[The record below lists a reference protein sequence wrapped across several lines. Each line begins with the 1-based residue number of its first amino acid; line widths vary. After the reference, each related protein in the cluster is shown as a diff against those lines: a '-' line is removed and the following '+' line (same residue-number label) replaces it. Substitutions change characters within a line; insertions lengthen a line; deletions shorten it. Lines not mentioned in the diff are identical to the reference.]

1 MRRGK
6 VPQKYIWEGKI
17 LNKIS
22 KKIVALATMAAFV
35 LTLVP
40 FAAFAAPSQGVD
52 VEASYLAVVNNKGE
66 AQATRTVEVGEP
78 VTAQFFVNDVN
89 GNAVA
94 SNGWSSGLLEAD
106 TTKEVN
112 IYATKGDFD
121 AEKTSALVVNA
132 MAFNRQNDG
141 VNNDEAGASINPV
154 VAPIN
159 ANNEYS
165 ITTANG
171 RICYG
176 SQVQISFTRTGTYYL
191 YATAGDN
198 DVLLDGAQPTKI
210 VVEEAA
216 QVVDQVDL
224 TAPDAVF
231 PDTNNDGNLEINADL
246 QGRTDSTTVTLNNAL
261 LPNSIVEYTLTGVAQ
276 DALGNNIANETFNLT
291 SDNDNLVL
299 SKDTVTTAPDGSF
312 NISFSLKKAGN
323 YRITLHNSDVNY
335 TINVVYDSTNA
346 DIKTVTSNGE
356 TLLAGN
362 DTENYV
368 GANRPANYADAVEF
382 EITDPDGGIVTG
394 GTALNDEP
402 AAHVN
407 GAGGL
412 NHSDYLKIDSKPD
425 GSKLAANDLVLVDNN
440 DSYTLQYVG
449 NDAARDL
456 IPGEY
461 TVTVSLVNGEYATA
475 KMTFAKYGTTQN
487 VVLDMTAF
495 PFAGAGDAVWN
506 EDITDQ
512 VKLGR
517 TVTVQARYVD
527 ENGVKIVVQ
536 NATYG
541 FDGKAVE
548 NDIAGLGLA
557 ANQFR
562 TRADQIFN
570 ESLFGTTITVTA
582 FDGNKKKIASQELT
596 VVDAYSENSLAFD
609 KTTGAVDTNN
619 NVTVSVV
626 DANGKVVPVNGV
638 LDAYV
643 DAQSNADADV
653 TVKVAK
659 DMTNGADGKLIL
671 NSDKDT
677 TADIVVSIKAGNA
690 QYVGTLHYT
699 FGDVAGAG
707 TSVVMTIDS
716 KTILVNNEM
725 DTLDVAPYVK
735 DSRTYVPLRALAQS
749 FGAEVNWDEKT
760 GEITVDGNGTKVVL
774 EVGKTTYTVNDNEKT
789 MDVAPELD
797 SAAGRTLV
805 PVRFVAEAL
814 GYTVT
819 AIYGADGTTSS
830 VYFTM

>member
-1 MRRGK
+1 M
-6 VPQKYIWEGKI
+6 
-17 LNKIS
+17 NKIS
-22 KKIVALATMAAFV
+22 KKIVALVTMAAFV

-40 FAAFAAPSQGVD
+40 FAAFAAPTAIGQD
-52 VEASYLAVVNNKGE
+52 IELDASYLAVVNGKDE
-66 AQATRTVEVGEP
+66 AQATRTVETDEL
-78 VTAQFFVNDVN
+78 VTAKYFLNDST
-89 GNAVA
+89 GKAVA
-94 SNGWSSGLLEAD
+94 NTPLAD
-106 TTKEVN
+106 KGRAVVFWATEKE
-112 IYATKGDFD
+112 
-121 AEKTSALVVNA
+121 
-132 MAFNRQNDG
+132 NDG
-141 VNNDEAGASINPV
+141 FDKAVSVLNVAASGNTVEGIDGS
-154 VAPIN
+154 N
-159 ANNEYS
+159 AKKMA
-165 ITTANG
+165 IPTQ
-171 RICYG
+171 YG
-176 SQVQISFTRTGTYYL
+176 TEVQFSFDRTGTYYL
-191 YATAGDN
+191 HAGVLKDYTETPPADADYNKDN
-198 DVLLDGAQPTKI
+198 IQELDVYS
-210 VVEEAA
+210 VVTVEKAA
-216 QVVDQVDL
+216 QVVDRVVL
-224 TAPDAVF
+224 TAQNNDNVF
-231 PDTNNDGNLEINADL
+231 PGVGNVPANNDAL

-261 LPNSIVEYTLTGVAQ
+261 LPNSIVEYTLTGVASECTNKNP
-276 DALGNNIANETFNLT
+276 DGTFPDVPNWATLAGETFNLT
-291 SDNDNLVL
+291 SNNDNLVL

-312 NISFSLKKAGN
+312 NISFSLKKAGD

-394 GTALNDEP
+394 DDALDNEP
-402 AAHVN
+402 AARV
-407 GAGGL
+407 GA
-412 NHSDYLKIDSKPD
+412 NHADYLKVDSKPD
-425 GSKLAANDLVLVDNN
+425 GSKLTANDLILVDNN

-449 NDAARDL
+449 DDAARDL

-461 TVTVSLVNGEYATA
+461 TVTVSLLNGEYATA
-475 KMTFAKYGTTQN
+475 KMTFAKYGTTQD
-487 VVLDMTAF
+487 VVLDITAE
-495 PFAGAGDAVWN
+495 PTNGAGDAVQN

-536 NATYG
+536 DATYG
-541 FDGKAVE
+541 FEGKAVD
-548 NDIAGLGLA
+548 NSDA
-557 ANQFR
+557 AWVGTAWNQFR
-562 TRADQIFN
+562 TRADQMFN

-582 FDGNKKKIASQELT
+582 FDGNKKEIASQELT
-596 VVDAYSENSLAFD
+596 VVDAYTENSLEFD

-699 FGDVAGAG
+699 FGDVAGVG

-716 KTILVNNEM
+716 KTVLVNNEM
-725 DTLDVAPYVK
+725 DTLDVAPYIK

-749 FGAEVNWDEKT
+749 FGADVNWDETT

>member
-1 MRRGK
+1 M
-6 VPQKYIWEGKI
+6 
-17 LNKIS
+17 NKIS
-22 KKIVALATMAAFV
+22 KKIVALVTMAAFV

-40 FAAFAAPSQGVD
+40 AAAFATPTAIGQD
-52 VEASYLAVVNNKGE
+52 IELDASYLAVVNGKDE
-66 AQATRTVEVGEP
+66 AQATRTVETGEG
-78 VTAQFFVNDVN
+78 VTAKYFLNDST
-89 GNAVA
+89 GKAVA
-94 SNGWSSGLLEAD
+94 NTNLADKGRAVVFWATEKETDGFDKAVSVLNVAASGNTVEGVDGSNAKKMAIPTQYG
-106 TTKEVN
+106 TEVQFS
-112 IYATKGDFD
+112 FD
-121 AEKTSALVVNA
+121 
-132 MAFNRQNDG
+132 
-141 VNNDEAGASINPV
+141 
-154 VAPIN
+154 
-159 ANNEYS
+159 
-165 ITTANG
+165 
-171 RICYG
+171 
-176 SQVQISFTRTGTYYL
+176 RTGTYYL
-191 YATAGDN
+191 HAGVLKDYTDTPPVAADYNKDN
-198 DVLLDGAQPTKI
+198 IQELDVYS
-210 VVEEAA
+210 VVTVEKAA
-216 QVVDQVDL
+216 QVVDHVNL

-231 PDTNNDGNLEINADL
+231 PGVGNVPADNDALW
-246 QGRTDSTTVTLNNAL
+246 GRTDSTTVTLNNAL

-276 DALGNNIANETFNLT
+276 DTNNNIIAGETFNLT
-291 SDNDNLVL
+291 SNNDNLVL

-312 NISFSLKKAGN
+312 NISFSLKKAGD

-382 EITDPDGGIVTG
+382 EITDPDGGVVTG
-394 GTALNDEP
+394 RNALDNEP
-402 AAHVN
+402 AARV
-407 GAGGL
+407 GATNGL
-412 NHSDYLKIDSKPD
+412 NHADYLKVDTKPE
-425 GSKLAANDLVLVDNN
+425 GSKLAASDLILVANN

-461 TVTVSLVNGEYATA
+461 TVTVSLLNGEYATA
-475 KMTFAKYGTTQN
+475 KMTFAKYGTTQS
-487 VVLDMTAF
+487 VVLDMTAV
-495 PFAGAGDAVWN
+495 PTAGVGDAVQN

-517 TVTVQARYVD
+517 TVTVLARYVD
-527 ENGVKIVVQ
+527 ENGVKILVQ
-536 NATYG
+536 DATYG
-541 FDGKAVE
+541 FDGKAVD
-548 NDIAGLGLA
+548 NTVAPA
-557 ANQFR
+557 VNQFR

-582 FDGNKKKIASQELT
+582 FDGNKKEIASQELT
-596 VVDAYSENSLAFD
+596 VVDAYTENSLEFD

-626 DANGKVVPVNGV
+626 DANGKVVPVTGV

-677 TADIVVSIKAGNA
+677 TADIVVSVKAGNA

>member
-1 MRRGK
+1 M
-6 VPQKYIWEGKI
+6 
-17 LNKIS
+17 NKIS
-22 KKIVALATMAAFV
+22 KKIVALVTMAAFV

-40 FAAFAAPSQGVD
+40 FAAFAADGV
-52 VEASYLAVVNNKGE
+52 ASAKESTFTVSASTVGIGDAV
-66 AQATRTVEVGEP
+66 T
-78 VTAQFFVNDVN
+78 VTANINDAVAEPTTQRLN
-89 GNAVA
+89 NVKIWVTKEGSDEVVKNASIYGTNSGDWDDATQDGIVTGSLGNAQQFHVA
-94 SNGWSSGLLEAD
+94 FAEL
-106 TTKEVN
+106 
-112 IYATKGDFD
+112 GDYTIHIGQVQQD
-121 AEKTSALVVNA
+121 PA
-132 MAFNRQNDG
+132 
-141 VNNDEAGASINPV
+141 NND
-154 VAPIN
+154 
-159 ANNEYS
+159 Y
-165 ITTANG
+165 
-171 RICYG
+171 
-176 SQVQISFTRTGTYYL
+176 
-191 YATAGDN
+191 
-198 DVLLDGAQPTKI
+198 
-210 VVEEAA
+210 VEELKATNSA
-216 QVVDQVDL
+216 NVNVNEVINKVEL
-224 TAPDAVF
+224 TAQNGDRVF
-231 PDTNNDGNLEINADL
+231 PGNAAMDTLTGNE
-246 QGRTDSTTVTLNNAL
+246 DSTTVNLDRANL
-261 LPNSIVEYTLTGVAQ
+261 LPNSIIEYTITGVAYEGFVSGP
-276 DALGNNIANETFNLT
+276 DGTIVEGTIVAGETFNVT
-291 SDNDNLVL
+291 SNSDKLVV
-299 SKDTVTTAPDGSF
+299 SDTTVTSGADGSF
-312 NISFSLKKAGN
+312 DIDFSVKKAGD

-394 GTALNDEP
+394 DDALDNEP
-402 AAHVN
+402 AADVN

-412 NHSDYLKIDSKPD
+412 NHSDYLKIDSKPE
-425 GSKLAANDLVLVDNN
+425 GSKLAASDLVLVDNN

-461 TVTVSLVNGEYATA
+461 TVTVSLRNGEYATA
-475 KMTFAKYGTTQN
+475 KMTFAKYGTTQD

-495 PFAGAGDAVWN
+495 PTNGAGDAVQN

-536 NATYG
+536 DATYG
-541 FDGKAVE
+541 FEGKAVD
-548 NDIAGLGLA
+548 NSTDTWWDTAW
-557 ANQFR
+557 NQFR

-582 FDGNKKKIASQELT
+582 FDSNKKEIASQELT
-596 VVDAYSENSLAFD
+596 VVDAYTENSLEFD

-716 KTILVNNEM
+716 KSILVNNEM

>member
-1 MRRGK
+1 M
-6 VPQKYIWEGKI
+6 
-17 LNKIS
+17 NKIS
-22 KKIVALATMAAFV
+22 KKIVALVTMAAFV

-40 FAAFAAPSQGVD
+40 AAAFAANGV
-52 VEASYLAVVNNKGE
+52 ASAKESTFTVSASTVGIGDAV
-66 AQATRTVEVGEP
+66 T
-78 VTAQFFVNDVN
+78 VTANINDADAESTTQQLTNVKIWVTKEGSDEVVKNASIYSTNPGDWATQDGIVTGFLDNAQQFHVAFAELGDYTIHIGQVQQDPANNDYVEELKATNSANVNVN
-89 GNAVA
+89 EVINKVELTAQNRDEVFPGNAA
-94 SNGWSSGLLEAD
+94 MD
-106 TTKEVN
+106 TLT
-112 IYATKGDFD
+112 G
-121 AEKTSALVVNA
+121 
-132 MAFNRQNDG
+132 
-141 VNNDEAGASINPV
+141 
-154 VAPIN
+154 
-159 ANNEYS
+159 NE
-165 ITTANG
+165 
-171 RICYG
+171 
-176 SQVQISFTRTGTYYL
+176 
-191 YATAGDN
+191 
-198 DVLLDGAQPTKI
+198 
-210 VVEEAA
+210 
-216 QVVDQVDL
+216 
-224 TAPDAVF
+224 
-231 PDTNNDGNLEINADL
+231 
-246 QGRTDSTTVTLNNAL
+246 DSTTVNLDRANL
-261 LPNSIVEYTLTGVAQ
+261 LPNSIIEYTITGVAYEGYVADPY
-276 DALGNNIANETFNLT
+276 DAGNIVAGETFNVT
-291 SDNDNLVL
+291 SNSDKLVL
-299 SKDTVTTAPDGSF
+299 SDSTVTSGANGSF
-312 NISFSLKKAGN
+312 DINFSVKKAGN

-394 GTALNDEP
+394 DDALDNEP
-402 AAHVN
+402 AADVN

-412 NHSDYLKIDSKPD
+412 NHSDYLKIDSKPE
-425 GSKLAANDLVLVDNN
+425 GSKLAASDLVLVDNN

-461 TVTVSLVNGEYATA
+461 TVTVSLRNGEYATA
-475 KMTFAKYGTTQN
+475 KMTFAKYGTTQD

-495 PFAGAGDAVWN
+495 PTNGAGDAVQN

-536 NATYG
+536 DATYG
-541 FDGKAVE
+541 FEGKAVD
-548 NDIAGLGLA
+548 NSTDTWWDTAW
-557 ANQFR
+557 NQFR

-582 FDGNKKKIASQELT
+582 FDSNKKEIASQELT
-596 VVDAYSENSLAFD
+596 VVDAYTENSLEFD

-749 FGAEVNWDEKT
+749 FGAEVNWDEET

>member
-1 MRRGK
+1 M
-6 VPQKYIWEGKI
+6 
-17 LNKIS
+17 NKIS
-22 KKIVALATMAAFV
+22 KKIVALVTMAAFV

-89 GNAVA
+89 GDAVA
-94 SNGWSSGLLEAD
+94 SDGWSTGLLEAD
-106 TTKEVN
+106 VAQEVD
-112 IYATKGDFD
+112 IYATKGAFD
-121 AEKTSALVVNA
+121 AEKTSALVVNE
-132 MAFNRQNDG
+132 MEFNRETDG
-141 VNNDEAGASINPV
+141 VNNNQAGASINPV
-154 VAPIN
+154 VNPIN
-159 ANNEYS
+159 AQNEYA

-191 YATAGDN
+191 YATADG
-198 DVLLDGAQPTKI
+198 VLLDGAQPTKI

-216 QVVDQVDL
+216 QVVDQVAL
-224 TAPDAVF
+224 TAQNNDNVF
-231 PDTNNDGNLEINADL
+231 PGNNALVNNDVL

-261 LPNSIVEYTLTGVAQ
+261 LPNSIVEYTLTGVASECTNKVNGTIPTQ
-276 DALGNNIANETFNLT
+276 GAQWATLAGETFNLT
-291 SDNDNLVL
+291 SNSDNLVL

-312 NISFSLKKAGN
+312 NISFSLKKAGD

-362 DTENYV
+362 DTENYIGV
-368 GANRPANYADAVEF
+368 NRPANYADAVEF

-394 GTALNDEP
+394 DDALDNEP
-402 AAHVN
+402 AAHVAAPN
-407 GAGGL
+407 GL
-412 NHSDYLKIDSKPD
+412 NHADYLKVDSKPD
-425 GSKLAANDLVLVDNN
+425 GSKLTANDLILVANN

-449 NDAARDL
+449 DDAARDL

-461 TVTVSLVNGEYATA
+461 TVTVSLLNGEYATA
-475 KMTFAKYGTTQN
+475 KMTFAKYGTTQS
-487 VVLDMTAF
+487 VVLDMTAV
-495 PFAGAGDAVWN
+495 PIAGAGVGGEAVQE

-527 ENGVKIVVQ
+527 ENGVKIDAQDV
-536 NATYG
+536 TYG
-541 FDGKAVE
+541 FDGKAV
-548 NDIAGLGLA
+548 DSAFVR
-557 ANQFR
+557 ANRFQ

-596 VVDAYSENSLAFD
+596 VVDAYTENSLEFD

-626 DANGKVVPVNGV
+626 DANGKVVPVTGV

-677 TADIVVSIKAGNA
+677 TADIVVSVKAGNA

>member
-1 MRRGK
+1 M
-6 VPQKYIWEGKI
+6 
-17 LNKIS
+17 NKIS
-22 KKIVALATMAAFV
+22 KKIISLVTMAAFV

-40 FAAFAAPSQGVD
+40 AAAFATPSPGVD

-66 AQATRTVEVGEP
+66 AQTERTVEVGEP

-89 GNAVA
+89 GDAAATDGTNT
-94 SNGWSSGLLEAD
+94 GLID
-106 TTKEVN
+106 NVDGRNVK

-121 AEKTSALVVNA
+121 AEKTTALVVNA
-132 MAFNRQNDG
+132 MATNRANDG
-141 VNNDEAGASINPV
+141 VGGTSINPNIEPNP
-154 VAPIN
+154 A
-159 ANNEYS
+159 ANEYQA
-165 ITTANG
+165 TQVDG
-171 RICYG
+171 QICYG
-176 SQVQISFTRTGTYYL
+176 SQVQIRFTRTGTYYL
-191 YATAGDN
+191 YATADG
-198 DVLLDGAQPTKI
+198 VLLDGAQPTKI

-216 QVVDQVDL
+216 QVVDKVEL
-224 TAPDAVF
+224 TAPNAVF
-231 PDTNNDGNLEINADL
+231 PDTNDDGNLEINADL
-246 QGRTDSTTVTLNNAL
+246 QGRTDSTTVTLNRAL
-261 LPNSIVEYTLTGVAQ
+261 LPNSIIEYTLTGVAK
-276 DALGNNIANETFNLT
+276 DAGDNILAGETFSLT
-291 SDNDNLVL
+291 SNDDNLVL

-362 DTENYV
+362 DTENYIGV
-368 GANRPANYADAVEF
+368 NRPANYADAVEF

-394 GTALNDEP
+394 DDALDNEP
-402 AAHVN
+402 AAHVAAPN
-407 GAGGL
+407 GL
-412 NHSDYLKIDSKPD
+412 NHADYLKVDSKPD
-425 GSKLAANDLVLVDNN
+425 GSKLTASDLILVANN

-461 TVTVSLVNGEYATA
+461 TVTVSLLNGEYATA
-475 KMTFAKYGTTQN
+475 KMTFAKYGTTQS
-487 VVLDMTAF
+487 VVLDMTAV
-495 PFAGAGDAVWN
+495 PIAGAGVGGEAVQE

-527 ENGVKIVVQ
+527 ENGVKIDAQDV
-536 NATYG
+536 TYG
-541 FDGKAVE
+541 FDGKAV
-548 NDIAGLGLA
+548 DSAFVR
-557 ANQFR
+557 ANQFQ

-596 VVDAYSENSLAFD
+596 VVDAYTENSLEFD

-626 DANGKVVPVNGV
+626 DANGKVVPVTGV

-677 TADIVVSIKAGNA
+677 TADIVVSVKAGNA

>member
-1 MRRGK
+1 M
-6 VPQKYIWEGKI
+6 
-17 LNKIS
+17 NKIS
-22 KKIVALATMAAFV
+22 KKIVALVTMAAFV

-40 FAAFAAPSQGVD
+40 AAAFAAQANVAID
-52 VEASYLAVVNNKGE
+52 NNIKLDASYLAVVNGKDE
-66 AQATRTVEVGEP
+66 AQATKTVETGEV
-78 VTAQFFVNDVN
+78 VTAKYFLNDST

-94 SNGWSSGLLEAD
+94 NTSLADKGRAVVFWATEKETDGFDKAVSVLDVTESGANVEAVAGSNAKKMAIATQYG
-106 TTKEVN
+106 TEV
-112 IYATKGDFD
+112 KFSFD
-121 AEKTSALVVNA
+121 
-132 MAFNRQNDG
+132 
-141 VNNDEAGASINPV
+141 
-154 VAPIN
+154 
-159 ANNEYS
+159 
-165 ITTANG
+165 
-171 RICYG
+171 
-176 SQVQISFTRTGTYYL
+176 RTGTYYL
-191 YATAGDN
+191 HAGVLKTYTYNSDASEAPKDADYTEDN
-198 DVLLDGAQPTKI
+198 IQELDVYS
-210 VVEEAA
+210 VVTVEKAA
-216 QVVDQVDL
+216 QVVDKVDL
-224 TAPDAVF
+224 TAQDNVF
-231 PDTNNDGNLEINADL
+231 PGTVNNDVL

-261 LPNSIVEYTLTGVAQ
+261 LPNSIVEYTLTGVASECTNKVNGTIPTQ
-276 DALGNNIANETFNLT
+276 GAQWATLAGETFNLT
-291 SDNDNLVL
+291 SNSDNLVL

-312 NISFSLKKAGN
+312 NISFSLKKAGD

-382 EITDPDGGIVTG
+382 EITDPDGGIVTDAA
-394 GTALNDEP
+394 ALNDEP

-407 GAGGL
+407 GAGEL
-412 NHSDYLKIDSKPD
+412 NHSDYLKIDSKPE
-425 GSKLAANDLVLVDNN
+425 GSKLTANDLILVDNN

-449 NDAARDL
+449 DDAARDL

-461 TVTVSLVNGEYATA
+461 TVTVSLRNGEYATA
-475 KMTFAKYGTTQN
+475 KMTFAKYGTTQD

-495 PFAGAGDAVWN
+495 PTNGDGDAVQN

-536 NATYG
+536 DATYG
-541 FDGKAVE
+541 FEGKAVD
-548 NDIAGLGLA
+548 NSTDTWWDTAW
-557 ANQFR
+557 NQFR

-582 FDGNKKKIASQELT
+582 FDSNKKEIASQELT
-596 VVDAYSENSLAFD
+596 VVDAYTENSLEFD

-626 DANGKVVPVNGV
+626 DANGKVVPVTGV

-677 TADIVVSIKAGNA
+677 TADIVVSVKAGNA

-699 FGDVAGAG
+699 FGDVAGVG

-716 KTILVNNEM
+716 KTVLVNNEM
-725 DTLDVAPYVK
+725 DTLDVAPYIK

-749 FGAEVNWDEKT
+749 FGADVNWDETT

>member
-6 VPQKYIWEGKI
+6 GPQKYIWEGKI

-22 KKIVALATMAAFV
+22 KKIVALVTMAAFV

-78 VTAQFFVNDVN
+78 VTAQFFVNDVD
-89 GNAVA
+89 GDAVA
-94 SNGWSSGLLEAD
+94 SNGWSTGLLEAD
-106 TTKEVN
+106 VDQQVN

-132 MAFNRQNDG
+132 MAFNRENDG
-141 VNNDEAGASINPV
+141 VNNNQPGASINPV

-159 ANNEYS
+159 VDNEYS

-191 YATAGDN
+191 YATAGAN

-216 QVVDQVDL
+216 QVVDKVEL
-224 TAPDAVF
+224 TAPNAVF
-231 PDTNNDGNLEINADL
+231 PDTNDDGNLEINADL
-246 QGRTDSTTVTLNNAL
+246 QGRTDSTTVTLNRAL
-261 LPNSIVEYTLTGVAQ
+261 LPNSIIEYTLTGVAK
-276 DALGNNIANETFNLT
+276 DAGDNILAGETFNLT
-291 SDNDNLVL
+291 SNDDNLVL

-362 DTENYV
+362 DTENYI
-368 GANRPANYADAVEF
+368 GLNRPANYADAVEF

-394 GTALNDEP
+394 DDALDNEP
-402 AAHVN
+402 AAHVA
-407 GAGGL
+407 GANGL
-412 NHSDYLKIDSKPD
+412 NHADYLKVDSKPD
-425 GSKLAANDLVLVDNN
+425 GSKLTANDLILVDNN

-461 TVTVSLVNGEYATA
+461 TVTVSLLNGEYATA
-475 KMTFAKYGTTQN
+475 KMTFAKYGTTQS
-487 VVLDMTAF
+487 VVLDMTAA
-495 PFAGAGDAVWN
+495 PIVGTGTGAAVQN

-527 ENGVKIVVQ
+527 ENGVKI
-536 NATYG
+536 NAQDVTYG
-541 FDGKAVE
+541 FDGKAV
-548 NDIAGLGLA
+548 DSAFVG
-557 ANQFR
+557 ANRFN
-562 TRADQIFN
+562 TRADEIFN

-582 FDGNKKKIASQELT
+582 FDSNKKEIASQELT
-596 VVDAYSENSLAFD
+596 VVDAYTENSLEFD

-626 DANGKVVPVNGV
+626 DANGKVVPVTGV

-677 TADIVVSIKAGNA
+677 TADIVVSVKARNA

>member
-1 MRRGK
+1 M
-6 VPQKYIWEGKI
+6 
-17 LNKIS
+17 NKIS
-22 KKIVALATMAAFV
+22 KKIVALVTMAAFV

-216 QVVDQVDL
+216 QVVDKVDL
-224 TAPDAVF
+224 TAQDNVF
-231 PDTNNDGNLEINADL
+231 PGNNVLVNNAVL

-261 LPNSIVEYTLTGVAQ
+261 LPNSIVEYTLTGVASECTNKVNGTIP
-276 DALGNNIANETFNLT
+276 AAPNWATLAGETFNLT
-291 SDNDNLVL
+291 SNSDNLVL

-312 NISFSLKKAGN
+312 NISFSLKKAGD

-394 GTALNDEP
+394 NNALANEP
-402 AAHVN
+402 AANIGVTN
-407 GAGGL
+407 GL
-412 NHSDYLKIDSKPD
+412 NHADYLKVDSKPE
-425 GSKLAANDLVLVDNN
+425 GSKLAASDLILVANN

-461 TVTVSLVNGEYATA
+461 TVTVSLLNGEYATA
-475 KMTFAKYGTTQN
+475 KMTFAKYGTTQS
-487 VVLDMTAF
+487 VVLDMTAV
-495 PFAGAGDAVWN
+495 PIAGAGVGGEAVQQ

-517 TVTVQARYVD
+517 TVTVLARYVD
-527 ENGVKIVVQ
+527 ENGVKILVQ
-536 NATYG
+536 DATYG
-541 FDGKAVE
+541 FDGKAVD
-548 NDIAGLGLA
+548 NTA
-557 ANQFR
+557 APVVNRFD
-562 TRADQIFN
+562 TRADEIFN

-582 FDGNKKKIASQELT
+582 FDSNKKEIASQELT
-596 VVDAYSENSLAFD
+596 VVDAYTENSLEFD

-626 DANGKVVPVNGV
+626 DANGKVVPVTGV

-677 TADIVVSIKAGNA
+677 TADIVVSVKAGNA

-716 KTILVNNEM
+716 KSILVNNEM
-725 DTLDVAPYVK
+725 ETLDVAPYVK

>member
-1 MRRGK
+1 M
-6 VPQKYIWEGKI
+6 
-17 LNKIS
+17 NKIS
-22 KKIVALATMAAFV
+22 KKIVALVTMAAFV

-40 FAAFAAPSQGVD
+40 FAAFAAQAPVVIGNNIKLD
-52 VEASYLAVVNNKGE
+52 ASYLAVVNGKDE
-66 AQATRTVEVGEP
+66 AQATRTVETGEV
-78 VTAQFFVNDVN
+78 VTAKYFLNDST
-89 GNAVA
+89 GKAVA
-94 SNGWSSGLLEAD
+94 TTSLADKGRAVVFWATEKETDGFDKAVSVLNVTASGAKVEAVAGSNAKKMAIPTQYGTDVQFS
-106 TTKEVN
+106 
-112 IYATKGDFD
+112 FD
-121 AEKTSALVVNA
+121 
-132 MAFNRQNDG
+132 
-141 VNNDEAGASINPV
+141 
-154 VAPIN
+154 
-159 ANNEYS
+159 
-165 ITTANG
+165 
-171 RICYG
+171 
-176 SQVQISFTRTGTYYL
+176 RTGTYYIH
-191 YATAGDN
+191 AG
-198 DVLLDGAQPTKI
+198 VLENADGAPPADTDYTKDNI
-210 VVEEAA
+210 QELDVYSVVTVEKAA
-216 QVVDQVDL
+216 QVVDKVDL
-224 TAPDAVF
+224 TAPNAVF
-231 PDTNNDGNLEINADL
+231 PDTDDDGNLEINADL

-261 LPNSIVEYTLTGVAQ
+261 LPNSIVEYTLTGVASECTNKVNGTIPTQ
-276 DALGNNIANETFNLT
+276 GAQWATLAGEIFNLT
-291 SDNDNLVL
+291 SNSDNLVL

-312 NISFSLKKAGN
+312 NISFSLKKAGD

-382 EITDPDGGIVTG
+382 EITDPDGGVVTG
-394 GTALNDEP
+394 NNALDNEP
-402 AAHVN
+402 AANIGVTN
-407 GAGGL
+407 GL
-412 NHSDYLKIDSKPD
+412 NHADYLKVDSKPD
-425 GSKLAANDLVLVDNN
+425 GSKLAASDLILVANN
-440 DSYTLQYVG
+440 DSYTLRYVG

-461 TVTVSLVNGEYATA
+461 TVTVSLLNGEYATA
-475 KMTFAKYGTTQN
+475 KMTFAKYGTTQS
-487 VVLDMTAF
+487 VVLDMTAR
-495 PFAGAGDAVWN
+495 PFVGAGNAVWQ

-527 ENGVKIVVQ
+527 ENGVKI
-536 NATYG
+536 NAQDVTYG
-541 FDGKAVE
+541 FDGKAV
-548 NDIAGLGLA
+548 DSAFVGV
-557 ANQFR
+557 NQFR

-582 FDGNKKKIASQELT
+582 FDSNKKEIASQELT
-596 VVDAYSENSLAFD
+596 VVDAYTENSLEFD

-626 DANGKVVPVNGV
+626 DANGKVVPVTGV

-677 TADIVVSIKAGNA
+677 TADIVVSVKAGNA

>member
-1 MRRGK
+1 M
-6 VPQKYIWEGKI
+6 
-17 LNKIS
+17 NKIS
-22 KKIVALATMAAFV
+22 KKIVALVTMAAFV

-40 FAAFAAPSQGVD
+40 AAAFAAATGSADTSTFSVDKTTVGIDDQVTVTVNLKDAQGQSVASGD
-52 VEASYLAVVNNKGE
+52 TLGDATNQNVKIWATKKGSDKAVTNATFAPDGGGNGWAQYTKDGIVTGYVEQNQKFTVSFAELGDYTIHIGQVKENPDGTEYVQELKATNSANVNVNEVINK
-66 AQATRTVEVGEP
+66 VEL
-78 VTAQFFVNDVN
+78 TAQ
-89 GNAVA
+89 
-94 SNGWSSGLLEAD
+94 
-106 TTKEVN
+106 
-112 IYATKGDFD
+112 
-121 AEKTSALVVNA
+121 
-132 MAFNRQNDG
+132 
-141 VNNDEAGASINPV
+141 NND
-154 VAPIN
+154 
-159 ANNEYS
+159 
-165 ITTANG
+165 T
-171 RICYG
+171 
-176 SQVQISFTRTGTYYL
+176 
-191 YATAGDN
+191 
-198 DVLLDGAQPTKI
+198 
-210 VVEEAA
+210 
-216 QVVDQVDL
+216 
-224 TAPDAVF
+224 VF
-231 PDTNNDGNLEINADL
+231 PGNTDTDTLTGNE
-246 QGRTDSTTVTLNNAL
+246 DSTTVNLDRADL
-261 LPNSIVEYTLTGVAQ
+261 LPNSIIEYTITGVAYEGYVADPY
-276 DALGNNIANETFNLT
+276 DAGNIVAGETFNVT
-291 SDNDNLVL
+291 SNSDKLVL
-299 SKDTVTTAPDGSF
+299 SDSTVTSGANGSF
-312 NISFSLKKAGN
+312 DINFSVKKAGN

-394 GTALNDEP
+394 DDALDNEP
-402 AAHVN
+402 AADVN

-412 NHSDYLKIDSKPD
+412 NHSDYLKIDSKPE
-425 GSKLAANDLVLVDNN
+425 GSKLAASDLVLVDNN

-461 TVTVSLVNGEYATA
+461 TVTVSLRNGEYATA
-475 KMTFAKYGTTQN
+475 KMTFAKYGTTQD

-495 PFAGAGDAVWN
+495 PTNGAGDAVQN

-536 NATYG
+536 DATYG
-541 FDGKAVE
+541 FEGKAVD
-548 NDIAGLGLA
+548 NSTDTWWDTAW
-557 ANQFR
+557 NQFR

-582 FDGNKKKIASQELT
+582 FDSNKKEIASQELT
-596 VVDAYSENSLAFD
+596 VVDAYSENSLEFD

-677 TADIVVSIKAGNA
+677 TADIVVSVKAGNA

-699 FGDVAGAG
+699 FGDVAGVG

-716 KTILVNNEM
+716 KTVLVNNEM

>member
-1 MRRGK
+1 MRRGE

-22 KKIVALATMAAFV
+22 KKIVALVTMAAFV

-40 FAAFAAPSQGVD
+40 FAAFAAQAPVVIGNNIKLD
-52 VEASYLAVVNNKGE
+52 ASYLAVVNGKDE
-66 AQATRTVEVGEP
+66 AQATRTVETGEV
-78 VTAQFFVNDVN
+78 VTAKYFLNDST
-89 GNAVA
+89 GKAVA
-94 SNGWSSGLLEAD
+94 NTSLADKGRAVVFWATEKETDGFDKAVSVLDVTESGANVEAVAGSNAKRMAIATQYG
-106 TTKEVN
+106 TEV
-112 IYATKGDFD
+112 KFSFD
-121 AEKTSALVVNA
+121 
-132 MAFNRQNDG
+132 
-141 VNNDEAGASINPV
+141 
-154 VAPIN
+154 
-159 ANNEYS
+159 
-165 ITTANG
+165 
-171 RICYG
+171 
-176 SQVQISFTRTGTYYL
+176 RTGTYYIH
-191 YATAGDN
+191 AG
-198 DVLLDGAQPTKI
+198 VLENADGAPPADTDYTKDNI
-210 VVEEAA
+210 QELDVYSVVTVEKAA
-216 QVVDQVDL
+216 QVVNQVDL

-231 PDTNNDGNLEINADL
+231 PGPAANDAL
-246 QGRTDSTTVTLNNAL
+246 QGRSDSTTVTLNNAL
-261 LPNSIVEYTLTGVAQ
+261 LPNSIIEYTLTGVA
-276 DALGNNIANETFNLT
+276 LGQNGIIAGETFNLT
-291 SDNDNLVL
+291 SNSDNLVL

-312 NISFSLKKAGN
+312 NISFSLKKAGD

-368 GANRPANYADAVEF
+368 GANRPANYAAAVEF
-382 EITDPDGGIVTG
+382 EITDPDGGVVTG
-394 GTALNDEP
+394 NTALNNEP
-402 AAHVN
+402 AAHV
-407 GAGGL
+407 AATMGL
-412 NHSDYLKIDSKPD
+412 NHADYLKVESKPD
-425 GSKLAANDLVLVDNN
+425 GSKLTANDLILVDNN

-461 TVTVSLVNGEYATA
+461 TVTVSLLNGEYATA
-475 KMTFAKYGTTQN
+475 KMTFAKYGTTQS

-495 PFAGAGDAVWN
+495 PTNGAGDAVQN

-536 NATYG
+536 DATYG
-541 FDGKAVE
+541 FEGKAVD
-548 NDIAGLGLA
+548 NSTDTWWDTAW
-557 ANQFR
+557 NQFR

-582 FDGNKKKIASQELT
+582 FDSNKKEIASQELT
-596 VVDAYSENSLAFD
+596 VVDAYTENSLEFD

-626 DANGKVVPVNGV
+626 DANGKVVPVTGV

-725 DTLDVAPYVK
+725 DTLDVAPYIK

-749 FGAEVNWDEKT
+749 FGAEVNWDEET

>member
-1 MRRGK
+1 M
-6 VPQKYIWEGKI
+6 
-17 LNKIS
+17 NKIS
-22 KKIVALATMAAFV
+22 KKIVALVTMAAFV

-40 FAAFAAPSQGVD
+40 FAAFAADGV
-52 VEASYLAVVNNKGE
+52 ASAKESTFTVSASTVGIDDAV
-66 AQATRTVEVGEP
+66 T
-78 VTAQFFVNDVN
+78 VTANINDADAEPTTQRLTNVKIWVTKEGSDEVVKNASIYGTNPGDWNDATIDGIVTGSLDNAQRFHVAFAELGDYTIHIGQVQQDPANNAYVEELKATNSANVNVN
-89 GNAVA
+89 EVINKVELTAQNHDLVFPGNAA
-94 SNGWSSGLLEAD
+94 MD
-106 TTKEVN
+106 TLT
-112 IYATKGDFD
+112 G
-121 AEKTSALVVNA
+121 
-132 MAFNRQNDG
+132 
-141 VNNDEAGASINPV
+141 
-154 VAPIN
+154 
-159 ANNEYS
+159 NE
-165 ITTANG
+165 
-171 RICYG
+171 
-176 SQVQISFTRTGTYYL
+176 
-191 YATAGDN
+191 
-198 DVLLDGAQPTKI
+198 
-210 VVEEAA
+210 
-216 QVVDQVDL
+216 
-224 TAPDAVF
+224 
-231 PDTNNDGNLEINADL
+231 
-246 QGRTDSTTVTLNNAL
+246 DSTTVNLDRANL
-261 LPNSIVEYTLTGVAQ
+261 LPNSIIEYTITGIAYEGFVSDGPDGHDGHDGNIVA
-276 DALGNNIANETFNLT
+276 GETFNVT
-291 SDNDNLVL
+291 SNSDKLVV
-299 SKDTVTTAPDGSF
+299 SDTTVTSGADGSF
-312 NISFSLKKAGN
+312 DIDFSVKKAGD

-368 GANRPANYADAVEF
+368 GENRPANYADAVEF

-394 GTALNDEP
+394 DDALDNEP
-402 AAHVN
+402 AADVVPPN
-407 GAGGL
+407 GL
-412 NHSDYLKIDSKPD
+412 NHADYLKVDSKPE
-425 GSKLAANDLVLVDNN
+425 GSKLAANDLILVANN

-461 TVTVSLVNGEYATA
+461 TVTVSLLNGEYATA
-475 KMTFAKYGTTQN
+475 KMTFAKYGTTQD
-487 VVLDMTAF
+487 VVLDITAA
-495 PFAGAGDAVWN
+495 PTNGAGDAVQN

-527 ENGVKIVVQ
+527 ENGVKIDVQ
-536 NATYG
+536 DATYG
-541 FDGKAVE
+541 FEGKAVD
-548 NDIAGLGLA
+548 NSTA
-557 ANQFR
+557 AWQWTALNQFR

-582 FDGNKKKIASQELT
+582 FDSNKKEIASQELT
-596 VVDAYSENSLAFD
+596 VVDAYSENSLEFD

-677 TADIVVSIKAGNA
+677 TADIVVSVKAGNA

-716 KTILVNNEM
+716 KSILVNNEM

>member
-1 MRRGK
+1 M
-6 VPQKYIWEGKI
+6 
-17 LNKIS
+17 NKIS
-22 KKIVALATMAAFV
+22 KKIISLVTMAAFV

-40 FAAFAAPSQGVD
+40 AAAFAAEANVGIGNNIKLD
-52 VEASYLAVVNNKGE
+52 ASYLAVVNGKDE
-66 AQATRTVEVGEP
+66 AQATKTVETDEVVTAKYFLNDSAENAVLNPNLSDKNRAVVFWVTEKENDGFDKAVSVLNVAASRNTVEP
-78 VTAQFFVNDVN
+78 VAGSNAKKMAIPTQYGTEVQF
-89 GNAVA
+89 
-94 SNGWSSGLLEAD
+94 S
-106 TTKEVN
+106 
-112 IYATKGDFD
+112 FD
-121 AEKTSALVVNA
+121 
-132 MAFNRQNDG
+132 
-141 VNNDEAGASINPV
+141 
-154 VAPIN
+154 
-159 ANNEYS
+159 
-165 ITTANG
+165 
-171 RICYG
+171 
-176 SQVQISFTRTGTYYL
+176 RTGTYYL
-191 YATAGDN
+191 HAGVLKTYTYNDN
-198 DVLLDGAQPTKI
+198 TNEAPKDADYTKDNIQELDVYS
-210 VVEEAA
+210 VVTVEKAA
-216 QVVDQVDL
+216 QVVDKVDL
-224 TAPDAVF
+224 TAPNAVF

-261 LPNSIVEYTLTGVAQ
+261 LPNSIVEYTLTGVASECTNKVNGTIPENP
-276 DALGNNIANETFNLT
+276 AWATLAGETFSLT
-291 SDNDNLVL
+291 SNDDNLVL

-412 NHSDYLKIDSKPD
+412 NHSDYLKIDSKPE
-425 GSKLAANDLVLVDNN
+425 GSKLAASDLVLVDNN

-461 TVTVSLVNGEYATA
+461 TVTVSLRNGEYATA

-487 VVLDMTAF
+487 VVLDMTAV

-536 NATYG
+536 DATYG

-548 NDIAGLGLA
+548 NDIANLWWLA

-562 TRADQIFN
+562 TRADQMFN

-677 TADIVVSIKAGNA
+677 TADIVVSVKAGNA

-749 FGAEVNWDEKT
+749 FGAEVNWDEET

>member
-1 MRRGK
+1 
-6 VPQKYIWEGKI
+6 

-22 KKIVALATMAAFV
+22 KKIVALVTMAAFV

-40 FAAFAAPSQGVD
+40 AAAFAANGV
-52 VEASYLAVVNNKGE
+52 ASAKESTFTVSASTVGIGDAV
-66 AQATRTVEVGEP
+66 T
-78 VTAQFFVNDVN
+78 VTANIND
-89 GNAVA
+89 
-94 SNGWSSGLLEAD
+94 AD
-106 TTKEVN
+106 AESTTQQLTNVKIWVTKEGSDEVVKN
-112 IYATKGDFD
+112 ASIYSTNPGDWNNATKDGIVTGGLDNAQRFHVAFAELGDYTIHIGQVQQD
-121 AEKTSALVVNA
+121 PANKDYVEELKATNSANVNVNEVINKVELTA
-132 MAFNRQNDG
+132 Q
-141 VNNDEAGASINPV
+141 NND
-154 VAPIN
+154 
-159 ANNEYS
+159 
-165 ITTANG
+165 T
-171 RICYG
+171 
-176 SQVQISFTRTGTYYL
+176 
-191 YATAGDN
+191 
-198 DVLLDGAQPTKI
+198 
-210 VVEEAA
+210 
-216 QVVDQVDL
+216 
-224 TAPDAVF
+224 VF
-231 PDTNNDGNLEINADL
+231 PGNTDTDTLTGNE
-246 QGRTDSTTVTLNNAL
+246 DSTTVNLDRADL
-261 LPNSIVEYTLTGVAQ
+261 LPNSIIEYTITGVAYEGYVADPY
-276 DALGNNIANETFNLT
+276 DAGNIVAGETFNVT
-291 SDNDNLVL
+291 SNSDKLVL
-299 SKDTVTTAPDGSF
+299 SDSTVTSGANGSF
-312 NISFSLKKAGN
+312 DINFSVKKAGN

-394 GTALNDEP
+394 DDALDNEP
-402 AAHVN
+402 AADVN

-412 NHSDYLKIDSKPD
+412 NHSDYLKIDSKPE
-425 GSKLAANDLVLVDNN
+425 GSKLAASDLVLVDNN

-461 TVTVSLVNGEYATA
+461 TVTVSLRNGEYATA
-475 KMTFAKYGTTQN
+475 KMTFAKYGTTQD

-495 PFAGAGDAVWN
+495 PTNGAGDAVQN

-536 NATYG
+536 DATYG
-541 FDGKAVE
+541 FEGKAVD
-548 NDIAGLGLA
+548 NSTDTWWDTAW
-557 ANQFR
+557 NQFR

-582 FDGNKKKIASQELT
+582 FDSNKKEIASQELT
-596 VVDAYSENSLAFD
+596 VVDAYTENSLEFD

-626 DANGKVVPVNGV
+626 DANGKVVPVTGV

-643 DAQSNADADV
+643 ADQSNADADV
-653 TVKVAK
+653 TVTVGKN
-659 DMTNGADGKLIL
+659 MTNGEDGKLIL

-677 TADIVVSIKAGNA
+677 TADIVVSVKARNA

-699 FGDVAGAG
+699 FGDVAGVG

-716 KTILVNNEM
+716 KTVLVNNEM
-725 DTLDVAPYVK
+725 DTLDVAPYIK

>member
-1 MRRGK
+1 M
-6 VPQKYIWEGKI
+6 
-17 LNKIS
+17 NKIS
-22 KKIVALATMAAFV
+22 KKIISLVTMAAFV

-40 FAAFAAPSQGVD
+40 AAAFAVPATGEGVALD
-52 VEASYLAVVNNKGE
+52 ASYLAVVNANGVP
-66 AQATRTVEVGEP
+66 QAEKTVDVGDP
-78 VTAQFFVNDVN
+78 VNTQFFVLNNAGEMVDANLATRAGDVAIWATT
-89 GNAVA
+89 GEKDGIEKAVSSMTVTSENATLSRTQQNVYCMDVPA
-94 SNGWSSGLLEAD
+94 VYGTAVTLQFAKAG
-106 TTKEVN
+106 TYYIHT
-112 IYATKGDFD
+112 G
-121 AEKTSALVVNA
+121 VVNA
-132 MAFNRQNDG
+132 TNSWNDG
-141 VNNDEAGASINPV
+141 ITECDVYSVVTVDDAAQVINQIDLQAPNRVFPNRNGVVNRLQ
-154 VAPIN
+154 N
-159 ANNEYS
+159 ATL
-165 ITTANG
+165 TTAASNATATLNTNWLNPNG
-171 RICYG
+171 IDSYT
-176 SQVQISFTRTGTYYL
+176 ITGTAYSD
-191 YATAGDN
+191 AGDN
-198 DVLLDGAQPTKI
+198 FISGEKI
-210 VVEEAA
+210 
-216 QVVDQVDL
+216 
-224 TAPDAVF
+224 
-231 PDTNNDGNLEINADL
+231 
-246 QGRTDSTTVTLNNAL
+246 
-261 LPNSIVEYTLTGVAQ
+261 
-276 DALGNNIANETFNLT
+276 NLT
-291 SDNDNLVL
+291 SNSSHLVL
-299 SKDTVTTAPDGSF
+299 VNSQVTTNPDGTF
-312 NISFSLKKAGN
+312 PIQFKIDKAGT
-323 YRITLHNSDVNY
+323 YEITIHNSDRNFTLTVTY
-335 TINVVYDSTNA
+335 PTTN
-346 DIKTVTSNGE
+346 DGIKTVVSNGE
-356 TLLAGN
+356 TLLAGT
-362 DTENYV
+362 DTINYN
-368 GANRPANYADAVEF
+368 GFNTPANYADAVEF
-382 EITDPDGGIVTG
+382 EITDSDNGVVTD
-394 GTALNDEP
+394 AAAIANEP
-402 AAHVN
+402 AAN
-407 GAGGL
+407 AAAA
-412 NHSDYLKIDSKPD
+412 NHADYLEVTAPE
-425 GSKLAANDLVLVDNN
+425 GSKITAADLQLVWDAGKNA
-440 DSYTLQYVG
+440 YTLQYVG

-461 TVTVSLVNGEYATA
+461 TVKVSLLSSKNATA
-475 KMTFAKYGTTQN
+475 KMTFAKYGTTQS
-487 VVLDMTAF
+487 VVLDMTAV
-495 PFAGAGDAVWN
+495 PFAGAGNAVWQ

-527 ENGVKIVVQ
+527 ENGVKI
-536 NATYG
+536 NAQDVTYG
-541 FDGKAVE
+541 FDGKAV
-548 NDIAGLGLA
+548 DSAFVG
-557 ANQFR
+557 ANQFD

-582 FDGNKKKIASQELT
+582 FDSNKKEIASQELT
-596 VVDAYSENSLAFD
+596 VVDAYTENSLEFD

-626 DANGKVVPVNGV
+626 DANGKVVPVTGV

-677 TADIVVSIKAGNA
+677 TADIVVSVKAGNA

-716 KTILVNNEM
+716 KSILVNNEM
-725 DTLDVAPYVK
+725 ETLDVAPYVK

>member
-1 MRRGK
+1 M
-6 VPQKYIWEGKI
+6 
-17 LNKIS
+17 NKIS
-22 KKIVALATMAAFV
+22 KKIISLVTMAAFV

-40 FAAFAAPSQGVD
+40 AAAFATTTTIGQD
-52 VEASYLAVVNNKGE
+52 IELDASYLAVVNGKDE
-66 AQATRTVEVGEP
+66 AQATRTVETDEL
-78 VTAQFFVNDVN
+78 VTAKYFLNDST
-89 GNAVA
+89 GKAVA
-94 SNGWSSGLLEAD
+94 TTNLADRGRAVVFWATEKETDGFDKAVSVLDVTASGNTVEDVAGSNAKKMAIATQYG
-106 TTKEVN
+106 TEVQFS
-112 IYATKGDFD
+112 FD
-121 AEKTSALVVNA
+121 
-132 MAFNRQNDG
+132 
-141 VNNDEAGASINPV
+141 
-154 VAPIN
+154 
-159 ANNEYS
+159 
-165 ITTANG
+165 
-171 RICYG
+171 
-176 SQVQISFTRTGTYYL
+176 RTGTYYL
-191 YATAGDN
+191 HAGVLKDYNGIPPADADYNKDN
-198 DVLLDGAQPTKI
+198 IQELDVYS
-210 VVEEAA
+210 VVTVEKAA
-216 QVVDQVDL
+216 QVVDRVVL
-224 TAPDAVF
+224 TAQNNDNVF
-231 PDTNNDGNLEINADL
+231 PGNNALVNNDVL

-261 LPNSIVEYTLTGVAQ
+261 LPNSIVEYTLTGVASECTNKVNGTIPTQ
-276 DALGNNIANETFNLT
+276 GAQWATLAGETFNLT
-291 SDNDNLVL
+291 SNSDNLVL

-312 NISFSLKKAGN
+312 NISFSLKKAGD

-394 GTALNDEP
+394 NNALANEP
-402 AAHVN
+402 AANIGVTN
-407 GAGGL
+407 GL
-412 NHSDYLKIDSKPD
+412 NHADYLKVDSKPE
-425 GSKLAANDLVLVDNN
+425 GSKLAASDLILVANN
-440 DSYTLQYVG
+440 DSYTLRYVG

-461 TVTVSLVNGEYATA
+461 TVTVSLLNGEYATA
-475 KMTFAKYGTTQN
+475 KMTFAKYGTTQS
-487 VVLDMTAF
+487 VVLDMTAV
-495 PFAGAGDAVWN
+495 PIAGAGVGGEAVQQ

-517 TVTVQARYVD
+517 TVTVLARYVD
-527 ENGVKIVVQ
+527 ENGVKILVQ
-536 NATYG
+536 DATYG
-541 FDGKAVE
+541 FDGKAVD
-548 NDIAGLGLA
+548 NTA
-557 ANQFR
+557 APVVNQFD
-562 TRADQIFN
+562 TRADEIFN

-582 FDGNKKKIASQELT
+582 FDSNKKEIASQELT
-596 VVDAYSENSLAFD
+596 VVDAYTENSLEFD

-626 DANGKVVPVNGV
+626 DANGKVVPVTGV

-677 TADIVVSIKAGNA
+677 TADIVVSVKAGNA

-716 KTILVNNEM
+716 KSILVNNEM
-725 DTLDVAPYVK
+725 ETLDVAPYVK

>member
-1 MRRGK
+1 M
-6 VPQKYIWEGKI
+6 
-17 LNKIS
+17 NKIS
-22 KKIVALATMAAFV
+22 KKIVALVTMAAFV

-40 FAAFAAPSQGVD
+40 AAAFAANGV
-52 VEASYLAVVNNKGE
+52 ASAKESTFTVSASTVGIGDAV
-66 AQATRTVEVGEP
+66 T
-78 VTAQFFVNDVN
+78 VTANIND
-89 GNAVA
+89 
-94 SNGWSSGLLEAD
+94 AD
-106 TTKEVN
+106 AESTTQQLTNVKIWVTKEGSDEVVKN
-112 IYATKGDFD
+112 ASIYSTNPGDWNNATKDGIVTGGLDNAQRFHVAFAELGDYTIHIGQVQQD
-121 AEKTSALVVNA
+121 PANKDYVEELKATNSANVNVNEVINKVELTA
-132 MAFNRQNDG
+132 Q
-141 VNNDEAGASINPV
+141 NND
-154 VAPIN
+154 
-159 ANNEYS
+159 
-165 ITTANG
+165 T
-171 RICYG
+171 
-176 SQVQISFTRTGTYYL
+176 
-191 YATAGDN
+191 
-198 DVLLDGAQPTKI
+198 
-210 VVEEAA
+210 
-216 QVVDQVDL
+216 
-224 TAPDAVF
+224 VF
-231 PDTNNDGNLEINADL
+231 PGNTDTDTLTGNE
-246 QGRTDSTTVTLNNAL
+246 DSTTVNLDRADL
-261 LPNSIVEYTLTGVAQ
+261 LPNSITEYTITGVAYEGYVADPY
-276 DALGNNIANETFNLT
+276 DAGNIVAGETFNVT
-291 SDNDNLVL
+291 SNSDKLVL
-299 SKDTVTTAPDGSF
+299 SDSTVTSGANGSF
-312 NISFSLKKAGN
+312 DINFSVKKAGN

-335 TINVVYDSTNA
+335 TTNVVYDSTNA

-394 GTALNDEP
+394 DDALDNEP
-402 AAHVN
+402 AADVN

-412 NHSDYLKIDSKPD
+412 NHSDYLKIDSKPE
-425 GSKLAANDLVLVDNN
+425 GSKLAASDLVLVDNN

-461 TVTVSLVNGEYATA
+461 TVTVSLRNGEYATA
-475 KMTFAKYGTTQN
+475 KMTFAKYGTTQD

-495 PFAGAGDAVWN
+495 PTNGAGDAVQN

-536 NATYG
+536 DATYG
-541 FDGKAVE
+541 FEGKAVD
-548 NDIAGLGLA
+548 NSTDTWWDTAW
-557 ANQFR
+557 NQFR

-582 FDGNKKKIASQELT
+582 FDSNKKEIASQELT
-596 VVDAYSENSLAFD
+596 VVDAYTENSLEFD

-626 DANGKVVPVNGV
+626 DANGNVVPVNGV

-643 DAQSNADADV
+643 ADQSNADADV
-653 TVKVAK
+653 TVTVGK
-659 DMTNGADGKLIL
+659 DMTNGKDGKLIL
-671 NSDKDT
+671 NSDKAT
-677 TADIVVSIKAGNA
+677 TADIVVAVKAGNA

-699 FGDVAGAG
+699 FGEVTGVG

-716 KTILVNNEM
+716 KTVLVNNEM
-725 DTLDVAPYVK
+725 DTLDVAPYIK

-749 FGAEVNWDEKT
+749 FGADVNWDEET

>member
-1 MRRGK
+1 M
-6 VPQKYIWEGKI
+6 
-17 LNKIS
+17 NKIS
-22 KKIVALATMAAFV
+22 KKIVALVTMAAFV

-40 FAAFAAPSQGVD
+40 AAAFAATTAIGTNIKLD
-52 VEASYLAVVNNKGE
+52 ASYLAVVNGKDE
-66 AQATRTVEVGEP
+66 AQAAKTVETGEV
-78 VTAQFFVNDVN
+78 VTAKYFLNDST
-89 GNAVA
+89 GKAVA
-94 SNGWSSGLLEAD
+94 NTSLADKGRAVVFWATEKETDGFDKAVSVLDVTASGANVEAVAGSNA
-106 TTKEVN
+106 KKMAV
-112 IYATKGDFD
+112 ATQYGTDVQFSFD
-121 AEKTSALVVNA
+121 
-132 MAFNRQNDG
+132 
-141 VNNDEAGASINPV
+141 
-154 VAPIN
+154 
-159 ANNEYS
+159 
-165 ITTANG
+165 
-171 RICYG
+171 
-176 SQVQISFTRTGTYYL
+176 RTGTYYIHAGVL
-191 YATAGDN
+191 KDYTATPPADADYTKDN
-198 DVLLDGAQPTKI
+198 IQELDVYS
-210 VVEEAA
+210 VVTVEKAA
-216 QVVDQVDL
+216 QVVDKVDL

-231 PDTNNDGNLEINADL
+231 PDTDDDGNLEINDVL

-261 LPNSIVEYTLTGVAQ
+261 LPNSIVEYTLTGVASECTNKVNGTIPTQ
-276 DALGNNIANETFNLT
+276 GATWATLAGETFSLT
-291 SDNDNLVL
+291 SNDDNLVL

-412 NHSDYLKIDSKPD
+412 NHSDYLKIDSKPE
-425 GSKLAANDLVLVDNN
+425 GSKLAAGDLILVANN
-440 DSYTLQYVG
+440 DVYTLQYVG

-461 TVTVSLVNGEYATA
+461 TVTVSLRNGEYATA
-475 KMTFAKYGTTQN
+475 KMTFAKYGTTQD
-487 VVLDMTAF
+487 VVLDMTAV
-495 PFAGAGDAVWN
+495 PTNGAGDAVQN

-536 NATYG
+536 DATYG
-541 FDGKAVE
+541 FEGKAVD
-548 NDIAGLGLA
+548 NSNA
-557 ANQFR
+557 AWVGTALNQFR
-562 TRADQIFN
+562 TRADEMFN

-582 FDGNKKKIASQELT
+582 FDGNKKEIASQELT
-596 VVDAYSENSLAFD
+596 VVDAYTENSLEFD

-626 DANGKVVPVNGV
+626 DANGKVVPVTGV

-643 DAQSNADADV
+643 ADQSNADADV
-653 TVKVAK
+653 TVTVGKN
-659 DMTNGADGKLIL
+659 MTNGEDGKLIL

-677 TADIVVSIKAGNA
+677 TADIVVSVKARNA

-699 FGDVAGAG
+699 FGDVAGVG

-716 KTILVNNEM
+716 KTVLVNNEM
-725 DTLDVAPYVK
+725 DTLDVAPYIK

-749 FGAEVNWDEKT
+749 FGADVNWDETT

>member
-1 MRRGK
+1 M
-6 VPQKYIWEGKI
+6 
-17 LNKIS
+17 NKIS
-22 KKIVALATMAAFV
+22 KKIVALVTMAAFV

-40 FAAFAAPSQGVD
+40 FAAFAAPSVDVD

-89 GNAVA
+89 GDAVA
-94 SNGWSSGLLEAD
+94 SDGWSTGLLEAD
-106 TTKEVN
+106 VAQEVN
-112 IYATKGDFD
+112 IYATKGAFD
-121 AEKTSALVVNA
+121 AEKTSALVVNE
-132 MAFNRQNDG
+132 MEFNRQTDG
-141 VNNDEAGASINPV
+141 VNNNQAGASINPV
-154 VAPIN
+154 VNPIN
-159 ANNEYS
+159 AQNEYA

-198 DVLLDGAQPTKI
+198 NVLLDGAQPTKI

-216 QVVDQVDL
+216 QVVNQVNL

-231 PDTNNDGNLEINADL
+231 PGPATNDAL

-276 DALGNNIANETFNLT
+276 GQNGIIAGETFNLT
-291 SDNDNLVL
+291 SNNDNLVL

-312 NISFSLKKAGN
+312 NISFSLKKAGD

-382 EITDPDGGIVTG
+382 EITDPDGGVVTG
-394 GTALNDEP
+394 NNALANEP
-402 AAHVN
+402 AARVAATN
-407 GAGGL
+407 GL
-412 NHSDYLKIDSKPD
+412 NHADYLKVDSKPD
-425 GSKLAANDLVLVDNN
+425 GSKLAASDLILVANN

-461 TVTVSLVNGEYATA
+461 TVTVSLLNGEYATA
-475 KMTFAKYGTTQN
+475 KMTFAKYGTTQD
-487 VVLDMTAF
+487 VVLDITAA
-495 PFAGAGDAVWN
+495 PFNGAGDAVQN

-527 ENGVKIVVQ
+527 ENGVKIDVQ
-536 NATYG
+536 DATYG
-541 FDGKAVE
+541 FEGKAVD
-548 NDIAGLGLA
+548 NSTA
-557 ANQFR
+557 AWQGTALNQFR

-582 FDGNKKKIASQELT
+582 FDSNKKKIASQELT
-596 VVDAYSENSLAFD
+596 VVDAYTENSLEFD

-643 DAQSNADADV
+643 DAQSNADAEV
-653 TVKVAK
+653 TVNVAK
-659 DMTNGADGKLIL
+659 NMTNGADGKLIL

-677 TADIVVSIKAGNA
+677 TADIVVSVKAGNA

-725 DTLDVAPYVK
+725 DTLDVAPYIK

-749 FGAEVNWDEKT
+749 FGADVNWDETT

-814 GYTVT
+814 GYNVT

>member
-1 MRRGK
+1 M
-6 VPQKYIWEGKI
+6 
-17 LNKIS
+17 NKIS
-22 KKIVALATMAAFV
+22 KKIISLVTMAAFV

-40 FAAFAAPSQGVD
+40 AAAFATPSPGVD

-66 AQATRTVEVGEP
+66 AQTERTVEVGEP

-89 GNAVA
+89 GDAAATDGTNT
-94 SNGWSSGLLEAD
+94 GLID
-106 TTKEVN
+106 NVDGRNVK

-121 AEKTSALVVNA
+121 AEKTTALVVNA
-132 MAFNRQNDG
+132 MATNRANDG
-141 VNNDEAGASINPV
+141 VGGTSINPNIEPNP
-154 VAPIN
+154 A
-159 ANNEYS
+159 ANEYQA
-165 ITTANG
+165 TQVDG
-171 RICYG
+171 QICYG

-191 YATAGDN
+191 YATADG
-198 DVLLDGAQPTKI
+198 VLLDGAQPTKI

-216 QVVDQVDL
+216 QVVDHVNL

-231 PDTNNDGNLEINADL
+231 PGVGNVPADNDAL

-276 DALGNNIANETFNLT
+276 DTNNNIIAGETFNLT
-291 SDNDNLVL
+291 SNNDNLVL

-312 NISFSLKKAGN
+312 NISFSLKKAGD

-382 EITDPDGGIVTG
+382 EITDPDGGVVTG
-394 GTALNDEP
+394 RNALDNEP
-402 AAHVN
+402 AARVRATN
-407 GAGGL
+407 GL
-412 NHSDYLKIDSKPD
+412 NHADYLKVDSKPE
-425 GSKLAANDLVLVDNN
+425 GSKLAASDLILVANN

-461 TVTVSLVNGEYATA
+461 TVTVSLLNGEYATA
-475 KMTFAKYGTTQN
+475 KMTFAKYGTTQS
-487 VVLDMTAF
+487 VVLDMTAA
-495 PFAGAGDAVWN
+495 PIAGAGVGGEAVQQ

-517 TVTVQARYVD
+517 TVTVLARYVD
-527 ENGVKIVVQ
+527 ENGVKILVQ
-536 NATYG
+536 DATYG
-541 FDGKAVE
+541 FDGKAVD
-548 NDIAGLGLA
+548 NTVAPVV
-557 ANQFR
+557 NQFD
-562 TRADQIFN
+562 TRADEIFN

-582 FDGNKKKIASQELT
+582 FDSNKKEIASQELT
-596 VVDAYSENSLAFD
+596 VVDAYTENSLEFD

-626 DANGKVVPVNGV
+626 DANGKVVPVTGV

-643 DAQSNADADV
+643 DAQSNADAEV

-677 TADIVVSIKAGNA
+677 TADIVVSVKAGNA

-716 KTILVNNEM
+716 KSILVNNEM
-725 DTLDVAPYVK
+725 ETLDVAPYVK

-749 FGAEVNWDEKT
+749 FGADVNWDEKT

>member
-1 MRRGK
+1 M
-6 VPQKYIWEGKI
+6 
-17 LNKIS
+17 NKIS
-22 KKIVALATMAAFV
+22 KKIVALVTMAAFV

-40 FAAFAAPSQGVD
+40 FAAFAAAPIIGQNIKLD
-52 VEASYLAVVNNKGE
+52 ASYLAVVNNKDE
-66 AQATRTVEVGEP
+66 AQATKTVETGEVVTAKYFLNDSAENAVLNANLSDKNRAVVFWVTEKENDGFDKAVSVLNVAASGNTVEP
-78 VTAQFFVNDVN
+78 VAGSNAKKMAIPTQYGTEVQF
-89 GNAVA
+89 
-94 SNGWSSGLLEAD
+94 S
-106 TTKEVN
+106 
-112 IYATKGDFD
+112 FD
-121 AEKTSALVVNA
+121 
-132 MAFNRQNDG
+132 
-141 VNNDEAGASINPV
+141 
-154 VAPIN
+154 
-159 ANNEYS
+159 
-165 ITTANG
+165 
-171 RICYG
+171 
-176 SQVQISFTRTGTYYL
+176 RTGTYYL
-191 YATAGDN
+191 HAGVLKDYTDIPPVDADYNKDN
-198 DVLLDGAQPTKI
+198 IQELDVYS
-210 VVEEAA
+210 VVTVEKAA
-216 QVVDQVDL
+216 QVVDRVVL
-224 TAPDAVF
+224 TAQNNDNVF
-231 PDTNNDGNLEINADL
+231 PGVGNVPANNDVL
-246 QGRTDSTTVTLNNAL
+246 QGRAGSTTVTLNNAL
-261 LPNSIVEYTLTGVAQ
+261 LPNSIVEYTLTGVASECTNKVNGTIPTQ
-276 DALGNNIANETFNLT
+276 GARWATLAGETFNLT
-291 SDNDNLVL
+291 SNNDNLVL

-312 NISFSLKKAGN
+312 NISFSLKKAGD

-382 EITDPDGGIVTG
+382 EITDPDGGVVTG
-394 GTALNDEP
+394 GNALANEP
-402 AAHVN
+402 AAHVVAPN
-407 GAGGL
+407 GL
-412 NHSDYLKIDSKPD
+412 NHADYLKVDSKPE
-425 GSKLAANDLVLVDNN
+425 GSKLTANDLILVANN
-440 DSYTLQYVG
+440 DSYTLRYVG
-449 NDAARDL
+449 DDAARDL

-461 TVTVSLVNGEYATA
+461 TVTVSLLNGEYATA
-475 KMTFAKYGTTQN
+475 KMTFAKYGTTQS
-487 VVLDMTAF
+487 VVLDMTAV
-495 PFAGAGDAVWN
+495 PTVGTGTGAAVQN

-527 ENGVKIVVQ
+527 ENGVKI
-536 NATYG
+536 NAQDVTYG
-541 FDGKAVE
+541 FDGKAV
-548 NDIAGLGLA
+548 DSAFVG
-557 ANQFR
+557 ANRFD

-582 FDGNKKKIASQELT
+582 FDSNKKEIASQELT
-596 VVDAYSENSLAFD
+596 VVDAYTENSLEFD

-626 DANGKVVPVNGV
+626 DANGKVVPVTGV

-677 TADIVVSIKAGNA
+677 TADIVVSVKARNA

-716 KTILVNNEM
+716 KSILVNNEM

>member
-1 MRRGK
+1 M
-6 VPQKYIWEGKI
+6 
-17 LNKIS
+17 NKIS
-22 KKIVALATMAAFV
+22 KKIISLVTMAAFV

-40 FAAFAAPSQGVD
+40 AAAFATPSPGVD

-66 AQATRTVEVGEP
+66 AQTERTVEVGEP

-89 GNAVA
+89 GDAAATDGTNT
-94 SNGWSSGLLEAD
+94 GLID
-106 TTKEVN
+106 NVDGRNVK

-121 AEKTSALVVNA
+121 AEKTTALVVNA
-132 MAFNRQNDG
+132 MATNRANDG
-141 VNNDEAGASINPV
+141 VGGTSINPNIEPNP
-154 VAPIN
+154 A
-159 ANNEYS
+159 ANEYQA
-165 ITTANG
+165 TQVDG
-171 RICYG
+171 QICYG

-191 YATAGDN
+191 YATADG
-198 DVLLDGAQPTKI
+198 VLLDGAQPTKI

-216 QVVDQVDL
+216 QVVDHVNL

-231 PDTNNDGNLEINADL
+231 PGVGNVPADNDAL

-276 DALGNNIANETFNLT
+276 DTNNNIIAGETFNLT
-291 SDNDNLVL
+291 SNNDNLVL

-312 NISFSLKKAGN
+312 NISFSLKKAGD

-394 GTALNDEP
+394 NNALANEP
-402 AAHVN
+402 AADVN

-412 NHSDYLKIDSKPD
+412 NHSDYLKIDSKPE
-425 GSKLAANDLVLVDNN
+425 GSKLAASDLVLVDNN

-461 TVTVSLVNGEYATA
+461 TVTVSLRNGEYATA
-475 KMTFAKYGTTQN
+475 KMTFAKYGTTQD

-495 PFAGAGDAVWN
+495 PTNGAGDAVQN

-536 NATYG
+536 DATYG
-541 FDGKAVE
+541 FEGKAVD
-548 NDIAGLGLA
+548 NSTDTWWDTAW
-557 ANQFR
+557 NQFR

-582 FDGNKKKIASQELT
+582 FDSNKKEIASQELT
-596 VVDAYSENSLAFD
+596 VVDAYTENSLEFD

-626 DANGKVVPVNGV
+626 DANGKVVPVTGV

-643 DAQSNADADV
+643 ADQSNADADV
-653 TVKVAK
+653 TVTVGKN
-659 DMTNGADGKLIL
+659 MTNGEDGKLIL

-677 TADIVVSIKAGNA
+677 TADIVVSVKARNA

-699 FGDVAGAG
+699 FGDVAGVG

-716 KTILVNNEM
+716 KTVLVNNEM
-725 DTLDVAPYVK
+725 DTLDVAPYIK